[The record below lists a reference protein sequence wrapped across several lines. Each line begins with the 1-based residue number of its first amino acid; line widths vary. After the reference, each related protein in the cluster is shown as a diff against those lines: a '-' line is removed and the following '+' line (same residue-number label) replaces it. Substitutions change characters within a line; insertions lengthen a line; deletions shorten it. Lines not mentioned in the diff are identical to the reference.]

1 MKTLVIAA
9 IVFALSL
16 PFGIRKQ
23 TQFRKERIRQ
33 LAERIGISNLFD

>member
-1 MKTLVIAA
+1 MKILVIAA
-9 IVFALSL
+9 IALALCL